1 MQAKWRSIQ
10 FIFLALVS
18 GTILAL
24 IVLYAVREDRVTAST
39 DIAQLEIIIP
49 IVITMIVIATQFISW
64 QQRKKF
70 TERFTSQ
77 SSMQEEPIEYGNTE
91 QKLMHAATV
100 YLTSKTIQW
109 AGLEGSGMALA
120 VAYFIGGQIEFII
133 AGLMAVLGLLYFRP
147 KISELAAMSQISET
161 EVERSIQKS

>member
-10 FIFLALVS
+10 IIYLALVS

-24 IVLYAVREDRVTAST
+24 IVLYAVREDRAPAST

-49 IVITMIVIATQFISW
+49 IVITLIVITTQFISW

-77 SSMQEEPIEYGNTE
+77 ASRQEEILEYSNTE
-91 QKLMHAATV
+91 QKLTHAATV
-100 YLTSKTIQW
+100 YLTAKTIQW

-120 VAYFIGGQIEFII
+120 VAYFISGQIEFII
-133 AGLMAVLGLLYFRP
+133 AGLLAVLGLLFFRP
-147 KISELAAMSQISET
+147 KVAELAEMSQIPET
-161 EVERSIQKS
+161 EIERSIQTG